1 MCERQKYATIEWK
14 KKVTDSVQL
23 CRFLVKSKQCEY
35 YNNYQSLS
43 NSKGGANSGC
53 GGGGGSN
60 IVDIE
65 DLVKSNAR
73 RKVCPYYLSRE
84 LAPNAN
90 LVRFP

>member
-1 MCERQKYATIEWK
+1 M
-14 KKVTDSVQL
+14 

-35 YNNYQSLS
+35 YNNYQRLS

-53 GGGGGSN
+53 GGGGSN